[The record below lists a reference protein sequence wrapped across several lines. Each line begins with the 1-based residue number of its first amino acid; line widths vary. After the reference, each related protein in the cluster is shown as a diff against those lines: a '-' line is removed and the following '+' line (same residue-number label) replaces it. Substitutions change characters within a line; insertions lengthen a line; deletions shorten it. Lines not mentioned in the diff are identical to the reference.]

1 MLLNR
6 TYNGKFYAVPFQRST
21 PVMYYNKDAFAEAGL
36 DPEKPPVT
44 WDELANAAQK
54 LTAREG
60 DRVTRWGLELPLEA
74 FNWFYYALFYATVGE
89 VLTADGSKVL
99 WNQPKD
105 IQLLHVWFVLVN
117 KSSSTPAST

>member
-44 WDELANAAQK
+44 WQELANVAQK
-54 LTAREG
+54 LTQREG

-74 FNWFYYALFYATVGE
+74 FNWFYYPLVYANAGE
-89 VLTADGSKVL
+89 RLTPAGRKMLCD
-99 WNQPKD
+99 QPKA
-105 IQLLHVWFVLVN
+105 I
-117 KSSSTPAST
+117 